1 MFKEQIINLLVKL
14 DGMSFND
21 AVDLWF
27 RAYTEFNLKVYR
39 VIEYI
44 IKYSK
49 GGCRTLLNRNPTI
62 KHGSM
67 MAMQIARVKDDYDD
81 LSAGLPIQCLTSL
94 NADLT

>member
-1 MFKEQIINLLVKL
+1 MGGRVNFSARTVIVPNARLRSYQIELPYVAFVEMFKEQIINLLVKL

-49 GGCRTLLNRNPTI
+49 GGVKTLLNRNP
-62 KHGSM
+62 
-67 MAMQIARVKDDYDD
+67 
-81 LSAGLPIQCLTSL
+81 
-94 NADLT
+94 